1 MFYFEFVF
9 ICMYIVVLFVLCRL
23 SLVLSLLLSLLLLWA
38 TGVLCFRKKERN
50 INIQNK
56 FILRKFSFLSPSLSL
71 SLLVLLA
78 VTSLLRIVKLC
89 HQLYNPQTLS

>member
-23 SLVLSLLLSLLLLWA
+23 SLVLSLLL
-38 TGVLCFRKKERN
+38 